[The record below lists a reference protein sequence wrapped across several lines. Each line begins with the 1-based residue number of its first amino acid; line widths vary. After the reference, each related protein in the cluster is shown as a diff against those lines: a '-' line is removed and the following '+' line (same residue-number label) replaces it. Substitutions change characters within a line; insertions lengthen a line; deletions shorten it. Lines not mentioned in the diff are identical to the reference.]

1 MIDRIE
7 LKKVKTF
14 ENLVEVTDLSKVNFF
29 FGSNGSG
36 KSTIAKLLYNE
47 SLSSFEKNRK
57 FEHCKIL
64 GYNSQRDEIL
74 VFDEKY
80 VERNFISNTELS
92 GLFTLNEGNKEIDD
106 KIEAKQKEIKKLD
119 SYFEILASREKKIK
133 KALNEKLDDLKN
145 NCWWERNSF
154 DTFYEIELD
163 YSRSK
168 DNHLKNVRDYFP
180 LDSASKELTLENL
193 SSRYKD
199 LFEVKRKKIEVK
211 ISTDLFKKL
220 EEIENEIIPLMEEVI
235 TTNKDVDIADLI
247 ESLGIRKW
255 VEEGRNYILEGKE
268 NICPF
273 CQSETFDDNLKQRFE
288 EYFNKTYQEK
298 IDKIKLLKETY
309 SSTFNLLLENINEV
323 SKVYNKDNKTTDLHK
338 ACSDLLADNIKKF
351 ERKLGHSNEII
362 EFYDVYNFDSELEII
377 NDEIDENNEKIVD
390 FQRNKEH
397 LVEDI
402 WNYLAKESENYITEY
417 DKFEK
422 RIIVLLTQLHSLVS
436 QFQQSEKII
445 KEEIE
450 ELKLQTVSTDE
461 AVKAINGI
469 LKSCGFDN
477 FTIEEKESSNNIS
490 RYILK
495 RQNSTETEVFKTL
508 SEGEKNF
515 IAFLYFY
522 QLVLGTNDKD
532 SELKK
537 RIVVI
542 DDPVSSLD
550 SQVLFVVSTLIHSL
564 IKYSNTDRNHFEN
577 SNINQVFIFSHNL
590 YFYKEVSFKQRPIC
604 KKKAHFSVTKYN
616 GRSGVE
622 YKGDETFVHN
632 DYMLLWKSIKELKDS
647 NDKVFNITIGN
658 SMRRIIESYVN
669 FIGLGKSHWDSIKN
683 LDVADPIYP
692 ICSALISE
700 INDVSHKSLPFDDLY
715 YQRIVNEE
723 PEKLFSAFEMIF
735 KNIGEEH
742 YKMMMN

>member
-1 MIDRIE
+1 MIDKIE
-7 LKKVKTF
+7 LKKVNTY
-14 ENLVEVTDLSKVNFF
+14 ENSVELTDLSKVNFF

-47 SLSSFEKNRK
+47 SLLSVDKDIK
-57 FEHCKIL
+57 FEHCEIS
-64 GYNSQRDEIL
+64 GFDSSRDEII

-92 GLFTLNEGNKEIDD
+92 GLFTLNEGNKGIDD
-106 KIEAKQKEIKKLD
+106 KIEAKQNEIKKLD
-119 SYFEILASREKKIK
+119 SYFEILESREKKIK
-133 KALNEKLDDLKN
+133 KKLKDKHNDLKQ

-154 DTFYEIELD
+154 DTFYEVDLE

-168 DNHLKNVRDYFP
+168 DNHLRNVRDYLPISPDDKDF
-180 LDSASKELTLENL
+180 TLEDL
-193 SSRYKD
+193 STRYKD
-199 LFEVKRKKIEVK
+199 LFEVKRKKIEIK
-211 ISTDLFKKL
+211 ISTELLKRL
-220 EEIENEIIPLMEEVI
+220 EEIEREIIPLMEEVI
-235 TTNKDVDIADLI
+235 TANKEVDIAELI
-247 ESLGIRKW
+247 ETLGIRKW
-255 VEEGRNYILEGKE
+255 VEEGRKYVIEGKE
-268 NICPF
+268 NTCPF
-273 CQSETFDDNLKQRFE
+273 CQCETYDDDLKQRFE
-288 EYFNKTYQEK
+288 DYFNKSYQDK
-298 IDKIKLLKETY
+298 IDKIKTFNEKY
-309 SSTFNLLLENINEV
+309 SSTFNQLLENISEV
-323 SKVYNKDNKTTDLHK
+323 SKVYNKDNQTTNLLK
-338 ACSDLLADNIKKF
+338 ECSDLLSVNIKKF
-351 ERKLGHSNEII
+351 ERKLEYSNEVI
-362 EFYDVYNFDSELEII
+362 EFFDVYNFYSEFETI
-377 NDEIDENNEKIVD
+377 NDEIEENNEKIND
-390 FQRNKEH
+390 FQRNKEQ
-397 LVEDI
+397 LIEDVWTYI
-402 WNYLAKESENYITEY
+402 AKESKSYIDEY
-417 DKFEK
+417 DDFEK
-422 RIIVLLTQLHSLVS
+422 RITDILSQLNSLES
-436 QFQQSEKII
+436 HFEQSEK
-445 KEEIE
+445 KLKDEIE
-450 ELKLQTVSTDE
+450 ELKSQTVSTDE

-495 RQNSTETEVFKTL
+495 RQNSSETDVFKTL

-522 QLVLGTNDKD
+522 QLVLGTDDKD

-564 IKYSNTDRNHFEN
+564 IKYSSIDRNELEN
-577 SNINQVFIFSHNL
+577 STLNQVFILSHNL

-604 KKKAHFSVTKYN
+604 KKRAHFSVSKFN
-616 GRSGVE
+616 GISIVD
-622 YKGDETFVHN
+622 YKGKDTFVHN
-632 DYMLLWKSIKELKDS
+632 DYMLLWKSLKELKDT
-647 NDKVFNITIGN
+647 NDKAFNITIGN

-669 FIGLGKSHWDSIKN
+669 FIGLGNSHWDSIRN
-683 LDVADPIYP
+683 LDVSNPIYP

-723 PEKLFSAFEMIF
+723 PDRLYSAFELIF
-735 KNIGEEH
+735 ENIGEEH

>member
-7 LKKVKTF
+7 LKKVNTF

-47 SLSSFEKNRK
+47 SLSSFVKNRK
-57 FEHCKIL
+57 FEHCKIF

-106 KIEAKQKEIKKLD
+106 KIEAKKKEIKKLD

-133 KALNEKLDDLKN
+133 ITLNDKLDDLKN

-180 LDSASKELTLENL
+180 LDSVSKELTLENL
-193 SSRYKD
+193 SSRYTD

-211 ISTDLFKKL
+211 ISTDLFEKL

-255 VEEGRNYILEGKE
+255 VEVGRKYILEGKE

-273 CQSETFDDNLKQRFE
+273 CQSKTFDDNLKQRFE

-309 SSTFNLLLENINEV
+309 SSTFDLLLENINEV
-323 SKVYNKDNKTTDLHK
+323 SKVYNKDNKTTNLHK

-351 ERKLGHSNEII
+351 ERKIGHSNEKI
-362 EFYDVYNFDSELEII
+362 EFYDVYNFVSELEII

-390 FQRNKEH
+390 FQRNKEQ

-422 RIIVLLTQLHSLVS
+422 RITVLLNQLHFLVS
-436 QFQQSEKII
+436 QFQQSEKSI

-450 ELKLQTVSTDE
+450 ELKLQTVPTDE

-477 FTIEEKESSNNIS
+477 FTIEEKESSNNMS

-495 RQNSTETEVFKTL
+495 RQNSTDTEVFKTL

-532 SELKK
+532 SEVKK

-577 SNINQVFIFSHNL
+577 PNINQVFIFSHNL

-616 GRSGVE
+616 RSSGVE

-669 FIGLGKSHWDSIKN
+669 FIGFGKSHWDSIKT

>member
-7 LKKVKTF
+7 LKKVNTF

-436 QFQQSEKII
+436 QFQQSEKTI